1 MTEGIGQRTEK
12 RHKNPHRTQDIG
24 HRQTY
29 THGGHINQTK
39 SPSNPSK
46 VPEKLLKKAGVGRG
60 EEEEEACTYTIPHY
74 TIQNPY
80 VRIFVFVFGWIKA

>member
-1 MTEGIGQRTEK
+1 MRTRTGHGI
-12 RHKNPHRTQDIG
+12 HNIG

-29 THGGHINQTK
+29 THRGHINQTK

-74 TIQNPY
+74 TILNPY
-80 VRIFVFVFGWIKA
+80 VFSFLFLGG